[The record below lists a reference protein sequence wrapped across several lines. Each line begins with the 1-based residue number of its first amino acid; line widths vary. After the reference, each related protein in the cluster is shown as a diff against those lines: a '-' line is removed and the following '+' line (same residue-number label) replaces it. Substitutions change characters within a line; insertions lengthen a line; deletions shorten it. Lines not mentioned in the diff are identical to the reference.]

1 MRSSLTNTKSWCN
14 KMPEYSSAI
23 LRALLALLAG
33 YHLAIGVVSVASL
46 RATARVVGALYG
58 LSVAETPALRYAVRM
73 LGLYALALGALL
85 ALAARAPATHRD
97 VIAVVAGL
105 QLARAACRLLLRREL
120 AAAFQLPA
128 RRNAINAALLVAE
141 AAVLVACFPATP

>member
-1 MRSSLTNTKSWCN
+1 
-14 KMPEYSSAI
+14 MPGEASTI

-46 RATARVVGALYG
+46 RVTARVVAALYG

-85 ALAARAPATHRD
+85 ALAARAPGAHRD

-105 QLARAACRLLLRREL
+105 QLARAACRLLLRHEL
-120 AAAFQLPA
+120 TAAFQLPM
-128 RRNAINAALLVAE
+128 RRNAVHAALLVAE
-141 AAVLVACFPATP
+141 AAVLVACFPVTP